1 MAKVSFNKLGLKV
14 VNEPKEIT
22 YNDQII
28 EIQQYLP
35 IETKLEM
42 ISNIVNNSA
51 TDQKFYNKGKIEI
64 YTTLE
69 ILYNYT
75 NIKFTDKQ
83 KEDICKLYDL
93 MVSSGLYD
101 IIITTIPK
109 SELEFIDKVVENTIK
124 NIYKYS
130 NSAYGILDSILND
143 YDNLNLNASEIYQKL
158 ADGENVEFLKEVM
171 AKLG

>member
-75 NIKFTDKQ
+75 NIKLT
-83 KEDICKLYDL
+83 IYP
-93 MVSSGLYD
+93 VP
-101 IIITTIPK
+101 TTNIDCDVNCLK
-109 SELEFIDKVVENTIK
+109 S
-124 NIYKYS
+124 
-130 NSAYGILDSILND
+130 
-143 YDNLNLNASEIYQKL
+143 
-158 ADGENVEFLKEVM
+158 
-171 AKLG
+171 